1 MPQAST
7 PTINISSLSS
17 SNATSQPAQLLS
29 CSIPKEPSPIVRDL
43 YMSRSTSASQQGL
56 FPQEAA
62 VTAMLSVECLEK
74 SAEAV
79 MLAKLK
85 CLLLDKHPQPPA
97 AADAASNEHDAYPAE
112 GEMFVMDL

>member
-7 PTINISSLSS
+7 PTVKISSLSS
-17 SNATSQPAQLLS
+17 SNTAGQAAQLLS
-29 CSIPKEPSPIVRDL
+29 CSIPKEPSPIVKDL

-56 FPQEAA
+56 FPQEPA
-62 VTAMLSVECLEK
+62 VNPMLAVECLEK

-85 CLLLDKHPQPPA
+85 
-97 AADAASNEHDAYPAE
+97 YPSAKFNF
-112 GEMFVMDL
+112 GSI

>member
-17 SNATSQPAQLLS
+17 SSQPAQRLS

-56 FPQEAA
+56 FPQEPA
-62 VTAMLSVECLEK
+62 VTAMLTVECLGK

-85 CLLLDKHPQPPA
+85 CLLLDKQPPA
-97 AADAASNEHDAYPAE
+97 AVDAASNEHDAYPAE